1 MAYAERIK
9 EVNEKFQQE
18 LEHHRGKLDI
28 LKEVRTMR
36 YVCVCIEFFYIY
48 RVNLCQHFSPQ
59 NKVNR
64 G

>member
-28 LKEVRTMR
+28 LKEVRR
-36 YVCVCIEFFYIY
+36 RLDVCVWFH
-48 RVNLCQHFSPQ
+48 V
-59 NKVNR
+59 
-64 G
+64 